1 MGENGSIK
9 KRRDLP
15 SLQPGDP
22 VDRCPGLPGLKIFGP
37 LGAEMRFS
45 TPFKA
50 LDQNTGE
57 SKDAGPAAERSNL
70 LTLNPL
76 ESRPFLDPLLGQ
88 RLGSGLWGRMPSC
101 AR

>member
-9 KRRDLP
+9 KPRDYARTP
-15 SLQPGDP
+15 PGDP
-22 VDRCPGLPGLKIFGP
+22 VDRCPGVADLKIFGP

-57 SKDAGPAAERSNL
+57 SKDAGPAAKRSNL
-70 LTLNPL
+70 LP
-76 ESRPFLDPLLGQ
+76 SILLKA
-88 RLGSGLWGRMPSC
+88 GRVST
-101 AR
+101 RFS